1 MHVAEAGAG
10 TNVLV
15 MCSQDYSTATAQ
27 KSHFGG
33 WDRGVQVDRP
43 TGSGRGEAGVWARFQ
58 QRWPPGRAGQSV
70 NTESMLSFG
79 AARILFFRLTNGS
92 DGGATKR

>member
-15 MCSQDYSTATAQ
+15 MCSQDYSTAIAQ

-43 TGSGRGEAGVWARFQ
+43 TGSGRGEAGVWA
-58 QRWPPGRAGQSV
+58 
-70 NTESMLSFG
+70 
-79 AARILFFRLTNGS
+79 
-92 DGGATKR
+92 